1 MCIWMLSNADIH
13 VHRNANAHQSKH
25 MLKLRFGDASTCFPS
40 LLYRFLNTDRYKQR
54 QRELVLSKQIAS
66 KAAVC
71 VVGSR
76 AMIHDLL
83 TMRHGIGADIICAR
97 FNYSLAYLL
106 KRLFI
111 PLDLVLCAPYA
122 YFISTY
128 IYRSVACDTTEESV
142 CVFVHTNVECGC
154 VLVGLV
160 VHTQDTSMEFQT
172 PIERTNEQRQQQ
184 HKSIHHA
191 RSSQICFG

>member
-1 MCIWMLSNADIH
+1 
-13 VHRNANAHQSKH
+13 

-40 LLYRFLNTDRYKQR
+40 LLHRFLNADRYKQR

-71 VVGSR
+71 VVGSQ

-97 FNYSLAYLL
+97 FNYSLEAYLL

-111 PLDLVLCAPYA
+111 PLDLVLCAQYA

-128 IYRSVACDTTEESV
+128 MCRSVACDTTEESV
-142 CVFVHTNVECGC
+142 CVFVHTNDECGC

-160 VHTQDTSMEFQT
+160 VHTQDTSMKLNT
-172 PIERTNEQRQQQ
+172 DCKNKRTTTTKVYITRAQVKYALVDAKTRFKPNTL
-184 HKSIHHA
+184 KSPPA
-191 RSSQICFG
+191 VP